1 VQSLSQVGDVLVDG
15 ALGDTEPNGNLL
27 GVVAGGE
34 GAQDVDL
41 PVGDGVVARSSGGH
55 VGFVG
60 KPGPSLGHRSAE
72 RRGVSPWAFGTK
84 ASAPFFMALTR
95 SSATSHPVVAMT
107 FTCGCARLMS
117 ARTSMPSMSGRTRSS
132 RTPS

>member
-41 PVGDGVVARSSGGH
+41 PVGDGVVARSSWRQ
-55 VGFVG
+55 VGFCR
-60 KPGPSLGHRSAE
+60 KPSPSLSHRSE
-72 RRGVSPWAFGTK
+72 RRAQRGEPLGLRNEGVRAVLHGPDPQLCDVPPGGRDD
-84 ASAPFFMALTR
+84 LHVR
-95 SSATSHPVVAMT
+95 V
-107 FTCGCARLMS
+107 
-117 ARTSMPSMSGRTRSS
+117 RTLDVGEDLDAVDVRQDEVE
-132 RTPS
+132 